1 MNDGVAMLL
10 ERMKTHPEEFLFAD
24 KFAGKGNKWAY
35 LVEYYTPYLTKE
47 DQELLQEGIRA
58 VHQQNFTEKVME
70 ELVDPKRE
78 SALRQLQQAAAKN
91 MPSAGATQG
100 AYTLNSNGGVVSWEA
115 REPLSDALDSHKY
128 QTQAVKAHLDV
139 HLQALKEEAK
149 KSKTLFGKLFNYQ

>member
-35 LVEYYTPYLTKE
+35 LVENYTPYLTKE

-78 SALRQLQQAAAKN
+78 SALRQLQQVAAKN

-115 REPLSDALDSHKY
+115 REPMST
-128 QTQAVKAHLDV
+128 QTEHMKAHLE
-139 HLQALKEEAK
+139 ALAKEVKE
-149 KSKTLFGKLFNYQ
+149 SPKTLFGKLFNYQ